1 MNAAKKPR
9 RFGIPTISIS
19 SEALVGIGITVAELG
34 ILCLLLGVAEHFRSV
49 PKIALIWLALGA
61 VLVILGG
68 LTAIS
73 ARSRDRRRIRA
84 DRFPSSGVPEDAAQA
99 EPEEQLE

>member
-1 MNAAKKPR
+1 M
-9 RFGIPTISIS
+9 ISP
-19 SEALVGIGITVAELG
+19 EALVGIGITVAELG
-34 ILCLLLGVAEHFRSV
+34 ILCLLLALAEHFRSV

-61 VLVILGG
+61 ALVILGG

-84 DRFPSSGVPEDAAQA
+84 DRFLSPGVPEDAAQT